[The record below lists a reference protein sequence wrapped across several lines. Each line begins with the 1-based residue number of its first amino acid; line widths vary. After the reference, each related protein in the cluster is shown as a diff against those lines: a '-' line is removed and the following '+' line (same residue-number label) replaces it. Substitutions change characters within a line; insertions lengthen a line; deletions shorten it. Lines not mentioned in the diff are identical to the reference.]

1 MKKTESSLKTIAC
14 QEILNGIIMGEYQAN
29 QIINEQELVDKFGF
43 SKTPI
48 REALAT
54 LCNEGVLR
62 NLPRCG
68 YEVVQLTRRDI
79 TEALDF
85 RYVIEGG
92 FLRQSYQ
99 TITEEQLEHLYELNE
114 LCKSP
119 TGDAWDHWEHNAN
132 FHITLLSYAGNDYA
146 CNQLKKSIGILKR
159 AYVQLYRDK
168 WGEALMTRG
177 YHDNMLNSIKAK
189 DIDTALE
196 YLRQELTD
204 Y

>member
-1 MKKTESSLKTIAC
+1 MKKTESSLKSIAY
-14 QEILNGIIMGEYQAN
+14 QKILDGIIRGEYQAN

-43 SKTPI
+43 SKSPI

-54 LCNEGVLR
+54 LCNEGILR
-62 NLPRCG
+62 NLPRFG
-68 YEVVQLTRRDI
+68 YEVVQLTRKDI
-79 TEALDF
+79 SETLDF

-92 FLRQSYQ
+92 FLRESYQ
-99 TITEEQLEHLYELNE
+99 KITDEQLNHLYSLDE

-119 TGDAWDHWEHNAN
+119 IDDAWIHWEHNAN
-132 FHITLLSYAGNDYA
+132 FHSTLLSFSGNEYALA
-146 CNQLKKSIGILKR
+146 QLKKSMDILKR

-168 WGEALMTRG
+168 WGDALATRG
-177 YHDNMLNSIKAK
+177 YHDLMLNSIKVK
-189 DIDTALE
+189 DIDSALD